1 MAGSASSS
9 GFAAGC
15 CQTDVVHP
23 DKVLTDKRRDHHEV
37 SMGRW
42 RHPRN
47 RRGQNEP
54 EDDERSERLPA
65 APEDLPPEVD
75 SGVAEAP
82 GTRMVKDRPAVVE
95 EVRVNEARD
104 SADVSVVGSGTRI
117 EGTVVA
123 TGSLRVDGEVK
134 GKITAEK
141 EVSLSPRGRVEADIQ
156 ADSITL
162 AGQVKGDL
170 NAKTDVSL
178 PAESRLLGDIRAH
191 NVEVGGAVKGM
202 ILARGRVRLGPRAR
216 VEGDITSTTL
226 AIAEG
231 AVFVGT
237 SFMGQEAAH
246 QDQHKREMEAR
257 PA

>member
-1 MAGSASSS
+1 
-9 GFAAGC
+9 
-15 CQTDVVHP
+15 
-23 DKVLTDKRRDHHEV
+23 
-37 SMGRW
+37 MGRW

-47 RRGQNEP
+47 RRGQDEP
-54 EDDERSERLPA
+54 EEDERSERPPA
-65 APEDLPPEVD
+65 APDDLPPEVD

-82 GTRMVKDRPAVVE
+82 GTVEDRPAVVE

-104 SADVSVVGSGTRI
+104 RADVSVVGPGTRI

-216 VEGDITSTTL
+216 VEGDITSTAL

-237 SFMGQEAAH
+237 SFMGQEGAH
-246 QDQHKREMEAR
+246 QDQHMREREAR